1 MNYLRIIV
9 SVGLSSLFV
18 TLINCFHFKS
28 FDLDGIIIAVL
39 LLGYGFYKIHK
50 KRSEGLSFGY
60 IVGFISATSFN
71 SLVLGIILATFSSPF
86 LLADTVTI
94 ALNEVMTFNHWLSFI
109 IGLILMLKGFFKFY
123 KSSK

>member
-1 MNYLRIIV
+1 MNNLRIIV
-9 SVGLSSLFV
+9 SVGLSSLFI
-18 TLINCFHFKS
+18 TLINLFYFKK
-28 FDLDGIIIAVL
+28 FDLDGVIIAVL
-39 LLGYGFYKIHK
+39 LIGYGFYKIHRM
-50 KRSEGLSFGY
+50 RSEGLNFGY
-60 IVGFISATSFN
+60 IVGFISATSLN

-109 IGLILMLKGFFKFY
+109 IGLILMLKGFLAFY